1 MTHVFVIC
9 PFHPVKLNETSYIFI
24 LFNSG
29 QKWLKLELE
38 IWIFRAIRSKTIF
51 QTKWTKNTDELKIY
65 LVWFSSTVCREQ
77 FVLKF
82 LKVFERKT
90 FENIY
95 AIFTSFQFKI
105 INMSAFMDFCVVSG
119 FVYVALIYFFFIKRE
134 LLVGETLIEIGS
146 AVAIQ
151 TKKCD
156 FVSFKTLCQ
165 WQIFTTVKGISKNI
179 SWI

>member
-65 LVWFSSTVCREQ
+65 LVWFNSTEWREQ
-77 FVLKF
+77 FALKF

-90 FENIY
+90 FQNIY
-95 AIFTSFQFKI
+95 AIFTSFQFNI

-119 FVYVALIYFFFIKRE
+119 FVYVALIYFFFNKTRAFGWRNTDRNWICCSY
-134 LLVGETLIEIGS
+134 TN
-146 AVAIQ
+146 
-151 TKKCD
+151 KKVRFC
-156 FVSFKTLCQ
+156 FFQNFLPVTIFYHCQ
-165 WQIFTTVKGISKNI
+165 RDI
-179 SWI
+179 

>member
-1 MTHVFVIC
+1 M
-9 PFHPVKLNETSYIFI
+9 
-24 LFNSG
+24 
-29 QKWLKLELE
+29 
-38 IWIFRAIRSKTIF
+38 
-51 QTKWTKNTDELKIY
+51 
-65 LVWFSSTVCREQ
+65 CREQ

-165 WQIFTTVKGISKNI
+165 
-179 SWI
+179 